1 MRRVINIVAILWMAL
16 CGVANSALAQ
26 EVVFTQATDLYY
38 GTEFSTQYNH
48 QLWFT
53 TEGLSY
59 DPVNSVIMGTDGMVM
74 RLDLMC
80 PSATNIA
87 GTYEI
92 VGPNYADAPYKMNK
106 KYTYWT
112 YFEQGGFLE
121 KKLTIGT
128 CTIICTSRDTY
139 TISYDVQEINNGAQH
154 TGTISD
160 IRIRAVRS
168 NGSNYTLVPTCTN
181 ELTALE
187 TVVVGGTATK
197 RMEDGRL
204 LIDMDGKKYDVLGR
218 EITK

>member
-1 MRRVINIVAILWMAL
+1 MVLVGISCVI
-16 CGVANSALAQ
+16 SAT
-26 EVVFTQATDLYY
+26 EPVFTKATDLYY

-53 TEGLSY
+53 TDGLTY
-59 DPVNSVIMGTDGMVM
+59 DPVNSEIEGSDGVVM

-112 YFEQGGFLE
+112 YFEAGGFRE
-121 KKLTIGT
+121 QKLTIGT
-128 CTIICTSRDTY
+128 CTIACTSRETY
-139 TISYDVQEINNGAQH
+139 TITYDVQEINNGPKHQ
-154 TGTISD
+154 GTIHD

-168 NGSNYTLVPTCTN
+168 NGANYTLIPTCTN
-181 ELTALE
+181 APEQTALE
-187 TVVVGGTATK
+187 PIEESKNAAQK
-197 RMEDGRL
+197 
-204 LIDMDGKKYDVLGR
+204 VLVNGILYIER
-218 EITK
+218 NGVRYPIR

>member
-26 EVVFTQATDLYY
+26 EVVFTEATDLYY

-53 TEGLSY
+53 TEGLTY
-59 DPVNSVIMGTDGMVM
+59 DPVNSQIEGEDGMVM

-106 KYTYWT
+106 KFTYWT
-112 YFEQGGFLE
+112 YFEQGGFSDQ
-121 KKLTIGT
+121 KLTIGT
-128 CTIICTSRDTY
+128 CTIACTSRETY
-139 TISYDVQEINNGAQH
+139 TITYNVQEINNGPTH
-154 TGTISD
+154 SGTITD
-160 IRIRAVRS
+160 IHIRAVRS

-181 ELTALE
+181 APSAVESVTEEDSHA
-187 TVVVGGTATK
+187 VK
-197 RMEDGRL
+197 RIENGRL
-204 LIDMDGKKYDVLGR
+204 VIEVEGNRYGILGNK
-218 EITK
+218 IQ